1 MEQPSKSDRRQVTL
15 GIPTDLYEEL
25 ERYSGYLNLRVS
37 DAAELAI
44 ANMVSQAKALGADWP
59 LARPWMDTSSR
70 RGSRPG
76 MSSCARRATTMNR
89 TCAPEFHRFELTGFS
104 LRVPAR
110 SRMLSAV

>member
-59 LARPWMDTSSR
+59 LAGPWMDSEFATWLE
-70 RGSRPG
+70 
-76 MSSCARRATTMNR
+76 ARD
-89 TCAPEFHRFELTGFS
+89 EF
-104 LRVPAR
+104 LREAGDDDE
-110 SRMLSAV
+110 

>member
-59 LARPWMDTSSR
+59 LARPWMDSEFATWLEAR
-70 RGSRPG
+70 DEFLREPG
-76 MSSCARRATTMNR
+76 DDD
-89 TCAPEFHRFELTGFS
+89 E
-104 LRVPAR
+104 
-110 SRMLSAV
+110 

>member
-1 MEQPSKSDRRQVTL
+1 MERSSKSDRRQLTL

-59 LARPWMDTSSR
+59 LARPWMDSEFATWLEAR
-70 RGSRPG
+70 DEFLREPG
-76 MSSCARRATTMNR
+76 DDD
-89 TCAPEFHRFELTGFS
+89 E
-104 LRVPAR
+104 
-110 SRMLSAV
+110 

>member
-59 LARPWMDTSSR
+59 LARPWMDSEFATWLE
-70 RGSRPG
+70 
-76 MSSCARRATTMNR
+76 ARD
-89 TCAPEFHRFELTGFS
+89 EF
-104 LRVPAR
+104 LREAGDDDE
-110 SRMLSAV
+110 

>member
-1 MEQPSKSDRRQVTL
+1 MERPSRSDRRQVTL

-59 LARPWMDTSSR
+59 LARPWMDSEFATWLEAR
-70 RGSRPG
+70 DEFLREPG
-76 MSSCARRATTMNR
+76 DDD
-89 TCAPEFHRFELTGFS
+89 E
-104 LRVPAR
+104 
-110 SRMLSAV
+110 